1 MNGFCFSKC
10 GELLKHVVSLPPK
23 NEIIMV
29 TFNLEL
35 NSKPNRLGKYV
46 VFIRITQD
54 RKSKRIKTSVAL
66 ESKAEWNPKK
76 QEVRTSNP
84 YYAILNETLRIELAK
99 AEQTYRQMKES
110 GAVSPYSIK
119 EKIKGLEKSE
129 SFLEFARQHAQ
140 SIYVAG
146 RIPYWKRWVGFCN
159 KLEAYAKDSGMGDI
173 TFADISL
180 DFLKRYETYLRSLRN
195 ERDGGRNLGANT
207 VHSQLKLFRTLVREG
222 QKSGRFKD
230 NPFDLFSMSSE
241 RTVKEKLTKEEIER
255 LVELDLA
262 KGSMKWHCRNA
273 FMFSYYCA
281 GIRVRDILHLRWLN
295 ISSDGRLNYQMGK
308 NHKVRDL
315 LLVKQALDILNMYPS
330 DSTVPSDYI
339 FPFMPKESAWSHAL
353 QLEDRDALP
362 PEIKLKMDACV
373 TSRTA
378 LINKTLKQLAA
389 DAGIT
394 KKLSMHISRHSFA
407 KAAKMK
413 GIDNLSVK
421 ELLAQSSVAVTER
434 YMGDFDTEQNDAA
447 LRKVF
452 DEQSDLEKVREL
464 LLALPD
470 SVVESLLME
479 RLGKRN
485 SNN

>member
-1 MNGFCFSKC
+1 
-10 GELLKHVVSLPPK
+10 
-23 NEIIMV
+23 MV

-35 NSKPNRLGKYV
+35 NNKPNRLGKYV

-66 ESKAEWNPKK
+66 DSRAEWNPKK
-76 QEVRTSNP
+76 QEVRSTNL
-84 YYAILNETLRIELAK
+84 YHAVLNDTLRMELAK

-119 EKIKGLEKSE
+119 EKIKGLEKSD

-140 SIYVAG
+140 SFYVAG

-173 TFADISL
+173 TFADLDL
-180 DFLKRYETYLRSLRN
+180 DFLKRYETYLRTRRN
-195 ERDGGRNLGANT
+195 ERNNERKLSPNT
-207 VHSQLKLFRTLVREG
+207 IYTQFKLFRTLTHEAE
-222 QKSGRFKD
+222 KMGRIKQ
-230 NPFDLFSMSSE
+230 NPFNVFSLSQE
-241 RTVKEKLTKEEIER
+241 KTVREKLTKEEIDKLLELK
-255 LVELDLA
+255 LVE
-262 KGSMKWHCRNA
+262 GSVKWHSRNA

-281 GIRVRDILHLRWLN
+281 GIRVGDLLHLRWLN
-295 ISSDGRLNYQMGK
+295 IAPDGRLNYQMGK
-308 NHKVRDL
+308 NHKPRDL
-315 LLVKQALDILNMYPS
+315 VLVEQALDILRLYHT
-330 DSTVPSDYI
+330 DSTLVTDYI
-339 FPFMPKESAWSHAL
+339 FPFMPKDKPWSHAL

-373 TSRTA
+373 TSKTA

-394 KKLSMHISRHSFA
+394 IKLSMHISRHSFA

-434 YMGDFDTEQNDAA
+434 YMGDFDTDQNDAA

-452 DEQSDLEKVREL
+452 DADSAEEAL
-464 LLALPD
+464 LKQLRALPAGEL
-470 SVVESLLME
+470 ESLLKKLKGE
-479 RLGKRN
+479 
-485 SNN
+485 

>member
-1 MNGFCFSKC
+1 MNGFCFSKFS
-10 GELLKHVVSLPPK
+10 EILKHIVSLPLK
-23 NEIIMV
+23 YERIMV

-66 ESKAEWNPKK
+66 DSRAEWNPNK
-76 QEVRTSNP
+76 QEVRSSNP
-84 YYAILNETLRIELAK
+84 YHAVLNEALKMEMAK

-110 GAVSPYSIK
+110 GAVSPFSLK

-173 TFADISL
+173 TFADLDL
-180 DFLKRYETYLRSLRN
+180 DFLKRYETYLRSLPN
-195 ERDGGRNLGANT
+195 ERDGGRNLGTNT
-207 VHSQLKLFRTLVREG
+207 VHSQLKLFRTVVREG
-222 QKSGRFKD
+222 QKTGRIKD

-241 RTVKEKLTKEEIER
+241 KTMKEKLTRDEIDR
-255 LVELDLA
+255 LVELDLD
-262 KGSMKWHCRNA
+262 KGSAKWHCRNA
-273 FMFSYYCA
+273 FLFSYYCA
-281 GIRVRDILHLRWLN
+281 GIRVRDMLHLRWLN

-315 LLVKQALDILNMYPS
+315 LLVRQALDILKMYPG

-339 FPFMPKESAWSHAL
+339 FPFMPKESAWCHAL

-373 TSRTA
+373 TSKTA
-378 LINKTLKQLAA
+378 LINKTLKQLGA

-394 KKLSMHISRHSFA
+394 IKLSMHISRHSFA

-434 YMGDFDTEQNDAA
+434 YMGDFDTDQNDAA

-452 DEQSDLEKVREL
+452 DDQSDLDKVREL
-464 LLALPD
+464 LRVLPD
-470 SVVESLLME
+470 SVVESLLVE
-479 RLGKRN
+479 RLGERKIDN
-485 SNN
+485 